1 MSGLRPFFP
10 YYGSK
15 WMAARA
21 YPPPVYRQIVEP
33 FAGSAGYSLRYPDR
47 DVLLVELR
55 PVVAQL
61 WRWLIAAEPDEV
73 LQLPDVPEGVTVH
86 ELGLTGAARALVGY
100 WLNPGQVTPAARR
113 SRFRTAEF
121 RFKGWGETIRRRIAR
136 QLPRIRH
143 WQVSEG
149 QYHEAQS
156 AGPATWFIDPVYE
169 GRPGLAYRT
178 PALDYVALGDWV
190 AGLQGQVIVCEAA
203 GAGWLPFR
211 EVWDTHGIAGRSRE
225 AVYIRYSEVA
235 A

>member
-1 MSGLRPFFP
+1 
-10 YYGSK
+10 
-15 WMAARA
+15 MAARA

-136 QLPRIRH
+136 
-143 WQVSEG
+143 
-149 QYHEAQS
+149 
-156 AGPATWFIDPVYE
+156 
-169 GRPGLAYRT
+169 
-178 PALDYVALGDWV
+178 YV
-190 AGLQGQVIVCEAA
+190 
-203 GAGWLPFR
+203 
-211 EVWDTHGIAGRSRE
+211 TGRSRR
-225 AVYIRYSEVA
+225 ASTTRRSLQVLRRGSLTPCTRDGQDWPTARQRSIMSRSGTGLQA
-235 A
+235 FRAR